1 MSRPVFSVDFNEMLD
16 ARTVLLSAHDSKVDA
31 SGVTV
36 LLREGMLVSL
46 YMSDL
51 DRHGSRDDLVACGVA
66 VKNTARNWSS
76 HVKWCCRIDDD
87 GIRARSKV
95 V

>member
-16 ARTVLLSAHDSKVDA
+16 ARTVLLSARDTKVDA

-36 LLREGMLVSL
+36 RLQEGMLVSL
-46 YMSDL
+46 YMNDL
-51 DRHGSRDDLVACGVA
+51 DRHGNRDDLIARGVV
-66 VKNTARNWSS
+66 VKNTAKDWSS

-87 GIRARSKV
+87 GIRARSKIV
-95 V
+95 